1 MATGNM
7 RVDVII
13 SALSFASTLLFITVI
28 AASVLLTMGILTL
41 PKECAALYIQEFALI
56 ATLPEFATV
65 AGMYHFV
72 HYTLTHSLTSF
83 MIRLRDL
90 CLHRELNIYWF
101 GDAWIIYTGHSDP
114 DSHAIYSVHPTN
126 LDIYIPDIRSAR

>member
-1 MATGNM
+1 M

-65 AGMYHFV
+65 AGNNHSLLYA
-72 HYTLTHSLTSF
+72 LTHSLLYDSIKGF
-83 MIRLRDL
+83 MSSPRTQYLLVWR
-90 CLHRELNIYWF
+90 CMGHIYWTF
-101 GDAWIIYTGHSDP
+101 
-114 DSHAIYSVHPTN
+114 
-126 LDIYIPDIRSAR
+126 

>member
-1 MATGNM
+1 M

-65 AGMYHFV
+65 AGNNHLLLYA
-72 HYTLTHSLTSF
+72 LTHSLTYFF
-83 MIRLRDL
+83 MVQSRDL

-114 DSHAIYSVHPTN
+114 NSYAIYSVHTTN
-126 LDIYIPDIRSAR
+126 MDLYIPDIRSAR